1 MSKFKHKNFKVLED
15 SLTES
20 LLDCLSDSTQ
30 ENRARFFSLTKE
42 TAFAILSS
50 NSQWKGLDFDK
61 ISYEYALYLFE
72 RVITGSFKPQYEGR
86 LPWGSY
92 IAQSIKHVINKQK
105 NEENWGVVAEDMQII
120 LDSGVDISVNDYS
133 NSSKNELER
142 ITSRNFLSSKL
153 LESLRIFYT
162 EDEIKRLYP
171 LSMDILS
178 SSTSSSLD
186 YLVSRSAP
194 DDVQDFLAVL
204 ISLSK
209 RLVSIHNIVQGSE
222 VSLSKMKKAID
233 ASVRSTVFLS
243 SVVNSDFF
251 SRDLL
256 LALDIDSLYRL
267 IYIAG
272 GKEIRI
278 PTLCELDSLLG
289 AVRAVSGVILGDE
302 EAKKTLNKSRRDFE
316 LVFSKKINMDSFISS
331 MLQSFDLFREEEGS
345 SALLNLVL
353 VGMKSLERVSTQL
366 ADKLDKNSPENLLS
380 YFKELSTSID
390 SITGTLTNMQTHVSK
405 KKHYLNDIFS

>member
-1 MSKFKHKNFKVLED
+1 MSKFKHKNFKALED

-20 LLDCLSDSTQ
+20 LLDCLSDSSQ

-42 TAFAILSS
+42 AAFAILSS
-50 NSQWKGLDFDK
+50 GPQWKGLDFDR

-86 LPWGSY
+86 LPWGAY
-92 IAQSIKHVINKQK
+92 IAQSIKHVINKQR
-105 NEENWGVVAEDMQII
+105 NEENWSTVVEDVQTI
-120 LDSGVDISVNDYS
+120 LDANSTSVNGDLGLP
-133 NSSKNELER
+133 KNDLER
-142 ITSRNFLSSKL
+142 ITSRTFLSYKL
-153 LESLRIFYT
+153 LESLRIFYS

-178 SSTSSSLD
+178 SSTASSLD
-186 YLVSRSAP
+186 YLVSKSAP
-194 DDVQDFLAVL
+194 SDVQDFLAVL
-204 ISLSK
+204 ISMSK
-209 RLVSIHNIVQGSE
+209 RLVSIHNIAQGSE

-233 ASVRSTVFLS
+233 ISVRSTVFLS

-272 GKEIRI
+272 GTEIRI
-278 PTLCELDSLLG
+278 PTLRELDSLLG
-289 AVRAVSGVILGDE
+289 AVLTVSGVVLGDE

-316 LVFSKKINMDSFISS
+316 LVFSKKINMDSFVSN

-345 SALLNLVL
+345 DSLMNLVL
-353 VGMKSLERVSTQL
+353 VGMESLERVSAQL
-366 ADKLDKNSPENLLS
+366 VDKLEKQPSAHLLS
-380 YFKELSTSID
+380 YFKELSASID
-390 SITGTLTNMQTHVSK
+390 AITNTLTHMKNHVSSK
-405 KKHYLNDIFS
+405 